1 MADVS
6 NSLLFSKQL
15 YSQQAVLETAHSY
28 TDKFFMN
35 ILDAVDSW
43 KVEVNPKDSSAGVGN
58 TFWAEFTNRLMEQQI
73 RVKMD
78 EEFYQVR
85 DALVRKAFAS
95 MSNQ

>member
-1 MADVS
+1 MGDI
-6 NSLLFSKQL
+6 NSSFLFSKQL
-15 YSQQAVLETAHSY
+15 YAQQAVLETAHSY
-28 TDKFFMN
+28 TDKYFMN
-35 ILDAVDSW
+35 IVDAGTAW
-43 KVEVNPKDSSAGVGN
+43 KVEVDLKDPTGRIGDK
-58 TFWAEFTNRLMEQQI
+58 FWAEFTNRLMEQQI